1 MISPTMM
8 METEEESDTSEDTIE
23 DKSHEEKHNIYE
35 EVLNNEPSPC
45 WMVTSPGTAGK
56 KVSVEKQRLSRT
68 SKSVHGHHP
77 CNHSYIQR
85 THTTTDYFL
94 PPTQKKHL
102 SKKGTLSEK
111 FSYLGYSVFGK

>member
-1 MISPTMM
+1 M

-23 DKSHEEKHNIYE
+23 EKSHEERHNIYE
-35 EVLNNEPSPC
+35 EVLNSEPSPC
-45 WMVTSPGTAGK
+45 WMVSSPGAAGSRK
-56 KVSVEKQRLSRT
+56 ISVEKQKLSRT
-68 SKSVHGHHP
+68 RKSVHGPHPHP

-94 PPTQKKHL
+94 SPAHKKPL